1 MPLLEVH
8 SSPSQSAMP
17 PLFIEKMVEKLE
29 LGRGTQ
35 NTKRHAFHEGDG
47 YACRKIDLL
56 MKKLDDCAAEK
67 EAMEGT
73 VQAMDSHMTC
83 EVCGEV
89 RHSGNNWPKTREE
102 ASYINNRFGQDN
114 NNRWNNQNHPQRGNS
129 NFNSN
134 YNSNLPSLKDLIL
147 GQAKI
152 NENINKK
159 LMFNDKIFENINSKL
174 EILSSSIKN
183 QLSFNKMIETQI
195 AQIVA
200 AILVNHRGKSRG
212 NPRILPNLLMQLQTN
227 EEEVLLTDDKR

>member
-1 MPLLEVH
+1 
-8 SSPSQSAMP
+8 
-17 PLFIEKMVEKLE
+17 
-29 LGRGTQ
+29 
-35 NTKRHAFHEGDG
+35 
-47 YACRKIDLL
+47 
-56 MKKLDDCAAEK
+56 
-67 EAMEGT
+67 
-73 VQAMDSHMTC
+73 MDSHMTC